1 MFFKPELVNK
11 DKFIFFNSLL
21 KVYQFK
27 SFKKNLRFKRLGKG
41 VTKFL
46 KTRKKYFFKK
56 RQTSNIF
63 DYIYMYTWG
72 KSYMLSRQFVRY
84 SQLLQISSI
93 GFNSIKFLCDLRT
106 KVLLSDSLKIIFF
119 NFSTMSKKLFFNN
132 TYFFKKNYLA
142 LHKFSFNTFLS
153 SFNVSTSVTGKT
165 NVIDKI
171 DYELVFTN
179 NVLVRSSNCISMSVS
194 NNMGHLMFFR
204 SIVNSLLFKSLIFL
218 VQFRRL
224 FVLFILW
231 KI

>member
-1 MFFKPELVNK
+1 
-11 DKFIFFNSLL
+11 
-21 KVYQFK
+21 
-27 SFKKNLRFKRLGKG
+27 
-41 VTKFL
+41 
-46 KTRKKYFFKK
+46 
-56 RQTSNIF
+56 
-63 DYIYMYTWG
+63 
-72 KSYMLSRQFVRY
+72 MLSRQFVRY

-194 NNMGHLMFFR
+194 NDIGHLMFFR
-204 SIVNSLLFKSLIFL
+204 SVVNSLLFKSLTFL